1 MAKIYELKSCGYTIN
16 VVPEYGMNC
25 IKLTHDK
32 PFADILKT
40 PRNVNILA
48 EDDAFLFGIPVLF
61 FPNRISDGRFEFEG
75 REYIFPIN
83 EPEHNN
89 FLHGKLH
96 KLSFDV
102 TECDSKHI
110 KGVYTATRKNPYM
123 TFPHSFEFSIE
134 YSIVCGKVN
143 QIVSIKN
150 TSGENML
157 VALGFHTTFN
167 LSETTELKIPAERFA
182 ERNMTNY
189 LPTGNFFD
197 DFELKETLN
206 NGIYKPFGKQVSM
219 LFKLSGKDIEI
230 YDSQNGTK
238 TLYRFD
244 EKFEYC
250 MLFSQNGI
258 DHICIEPQTWL
269 SNCPNIVSEREK
281 YGFDYIAPNDTK
293 IYNSFLRIE
302 KF

>member
-25 IKLTHDK
+25 IKLTHEN

-40 PRNVNILA
+40 PQRVNVLA
-48 EDDAFLFGIPVLF
+48 KDDAFLFGIPVLF
-61 FPNRISDGRFEFEG
+61 FPNRISNGKFEFEG
-75 REYIFPIN
+75 REYVFPIN

-89 FLHGKLH
+89 FLHGDLH
-96 KLSFDV
+96 KLPFDV
-102 TECDSKHI
+102 TEYDCRHI
-110 KGVYTATRKNPYM
+110 KGVYTATSRNPYM

-134 YSIVCGKVN
+134 YSIACGRIN

-150 TSGENML
+150 TSDKNMP

-182 ERNMTNY
+182 ERNMANY

-197 DFELKETLN
+197 DFDLKDTLN
-206 NGIYKPFGKQVSM
+206 NGVYQPFGKQVSM
-219 LFKLSGKDIEI
+219 LFKLAGKDIEI
-230 YDSQNGTK
+230 YDRRNETK
-238 TLYRFD
+238 IGYEFD
-244 EKFEYC
+244 EKFQYC
-250 MLFSQNGI
+250 MLFSRDGK

-269 SNCPNIVSEREK
+269 SNCPNVVGERQK
-281 YGFDYIAPNDTK
+281 YGFDYISPNDTK
-293 IYNSFLRIE
+293 IYNSFLSIE
-302 KF
+302 EL